1 MGSNE
6 RMSVSEFAQGEHEM
20 LERFVDYWERQHE
33 IDPDGYPEDFNQ
45 ADWEEQFIAY
55 AELYE

>member
-1 MGSNE
+1 
-6 RMSVSEFAQGEHEM
+6 MSVSEFAQGEHEM